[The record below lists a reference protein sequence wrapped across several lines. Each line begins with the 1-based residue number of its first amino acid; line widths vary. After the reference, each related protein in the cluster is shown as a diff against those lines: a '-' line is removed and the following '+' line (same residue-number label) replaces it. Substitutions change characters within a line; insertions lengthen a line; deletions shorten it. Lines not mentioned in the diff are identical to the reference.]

1 MADVELLIT
10 GNELSCELE
19 SEDGRI
25 SIGGNIDQV
34 IANALPLL
42 REIIAGGQSCR
53 IISWVSLGQQRTDTI
68 KATGATC
75 KVDLLAALRTRRNS
89 QPPSKRWQMPGDD
102 VVSASAPIYLSWSDY
117 LERTTKTERLRRC
130 YAAAKKANR
139 KRLLSAA
146 PTERMTGHAVWAV
159 LEAAKGRCAHC
170 GSLAVESRPSD
181 GRGAPVAWA
190 QVGRRVGS
198 LDHARARYAGG
209 DNFLENLAW
218 SCLWCNTWPAERR
231 RGATDHGGY
240 FPVEADLKI

>member
-1 MADVELLIT
+1 LLIT
-10 GNELSCELE
+10 GNQLSCELQ

-34 IANALPLL
+34 ILNALPLL
-42 REIIAGGQSCR
+42 REIMASRQTCR
-53 IISWVSLGQQRTDTI
+53 IISWVSLGLQRTEAL
-68 KATGATC
+68 KATGVTC
-75 KVDLLAALRTRRNS
+75 KVDLMAALRARRNS
-89 QPPSKRWQMPGDD
+89 QPPSKYWQMPGDE
-102 VVSASAPIYLSWSDY
+102 VVKAPAPLYLSWTDY
-117 LERTTKTERLRRC
+117 LQRTTNSERMKRC

-139 KRLLSAA
+139 KRLLSEA
-146 PTERMTGHAVWAV
+146 PKERLTGQAVWTV
-159 LEAAKGRCAHC
+159 FESAKGRCAHC

-198 LDHARARYAGG
+198 LEHARARYAGG

-231 RGATDHGGY
+231 RGAMDHGGY
-240 FPVEADLKI
+240 FPIDADLKL